1 MGALLVCL
9 ALLPNAAFSIFVP
22 RRFLLTA
29 SGDITQCLLLLL
41 LLTAFLR
48 NTKAS
53 ETGARLFWAL
63 MSVAAGLWFCAQ
75 ALWTYFEVVLRHN
88 VPDPFVGDVLFFLHL
103 VPIMGA
109 LAVRPDREEQQ
120 VIHPGKLDFILMLV
134 WWLYLYCFIV
144 IPWQY
149 VWFDSSNYGTSFD
162 LAYSLEQLVVVV
174 AAAKVWKQSKGAWRK
189 IFGHILGASILYSFA
204 STAIGL
210 AINAGKY
217 FTGSWY
223 DLPLLSAMAW
233 FAWSGILA
241 HRLMPLSV
249 PRQIAATR
257 KSWISTAAMLTL
269 PSLPAMAAWSV
280 LWSPAPDRVKSFRL
294 LLTLTTMVVMGVLV
308 WIKQFLLDKELAR
321 VNQELR
327 EDSLTDLLT
336 GARNRRFFT
345 NTIET
350 DVRQAIRSYFPHTAS
365 GAKRNRDLIFY
376 VVDADSFKD
385 VNDRY
390 GHDVGDKL
398 LVEMASRISSAIR
411 HSDVLIRWG
420 GDEFLVVSRNSNRH
434 DAATLADRILRNV
447 AGEPFD
453 LLPGVPIFQSCSIG
467 WAVFPWFVNDPGA
480 VGYSEVLRLADCAL
494 YEAKHGGKNQA
505 VGMLPA
511 FEEPQASPSLLGG
524 KQGRMTDQFGAK
536 SLISAGPQ
544 IPFASPEPST
554 HGAIAR
560 YFGA

>member
-1 MGALLVCL
+1 M
-9 ALLPNAAFSIFVP
+9 PNVAFFIFIP

-29 SGDITQCLLLLL
+29 YGDTAQCLLLLL

-53 ETGARLFWAL
+53 EAGTRLFWAL
-63 MSVAAGLWFCAQ
+63 MALAAGLWLCAQ
-75 ALWTYFEVVLRHN
+75 ALWTYFEVILRHN
-88 VPDPFVGDVLFFLHL
+88 VPNPFVGDVLFFLHL

-109 LAVRPDREEQQ
+109 LAVRPDREEQL
-120 VIHPGKLDFILMLV
+120 VVHPGKLDFILMLV

-149 VWFDSSNYGTSFD
+149 VKFDSSNYGISFD
-162 LAYSLEQLVVVV
+162 LAYSLEHLVVVV
-174 AAAKVWKQSKGAWRK
+174 AAAAVWNQSKGAWRK
-189 IFGHILGASILYSFA
+189 IFGHLLGASILYSLA

-223 DLPLLSAMAW
+223 DLPLLGAMAW
-233 FAWSGILA
+233 FAWSAILA

-249 PRQIAATR
+249 PRKTDATR

-269 PSLPAMAAWSV
+269 PSLPVMAAWSM
-280 LWSPAPDRVKSFRL
+280 LWSSAPGPVKNFRL
-294 LLTLTTMVVMGVLV
+294 LLTLSTIVVMGVLV

-321 VNQELR
+321 VHQELR

-336 GARNRRFFT
+336 GARNRRFLT
-345 NTIET
+345 STIET
-350 DVRQAIRSYFPHTAS
+350 DVRQAIRAYFPHATA

-398 LVEMASRISSAIR
+398 LVEMAGRISSAIR
-411 HSDVLIRWG
+411 HSDALIRWG

-434 DAATLADRILRNV
+434 EAATLANRVLRNV
-447 AGEPFD
+447 AREPFD
-453 LLPGVPIFQSCSIG
+453 LIPGTPIFQSCSIG
-467 WAVFPWFVNDPGA
+467 WAVFPWYVNDPGA
-480 VGYSEVLRLADCAL
+480 VGYSDVLRLADCAL
-494 YEAKHGGKNQA
+494 YEAKQAGKNQA

-511 FEEPQASPSLLGG
+511 LEEPQTSPSPLGG
-524 KQGRMTDQFGAK
+524 KQGLTDQFGAR
-536 SLISAGPQ
+536 SLVSAGPQ
-544 IPFASPEPST
+544 IPVASPELSVN
-554 HGAIAR
+554 AASVR